1 MTRVN
6 ISACHREFF
15 IKNSVYPPDRL
26 RYNVPAMKKEFIFEP
41 HFIDLMKSSTRILV
55 VTGAGISTS
64 AGIID
69 FRSPG
74 GLYDVAVQ
82 RYDLPYPEAIFDI
95 NYFKRNPEPFF
106 RLSAELLLADIEP
119 SLCHRFLAAL
129 EKNGQ
134 ILHVITQNIDMLH
147 EKAGSRNVIEGHG
160 SYRSGHCISCGEA
173 YGFEDFSDP
182 LLRGEAPRC
191 SVCDGVIKPDV
202 VFFGELLPDEFMKI
216 YHQKPKADLLLVLG
230 TSLTVHP
237 IAGFA
242 LDYAPRIPSV
252 LVTRDPTSYDR
263 DFDYVFHCALDDFS
277 QELWEVLDV

>member
-1 MTRVN
+1 MNEGIV
-6 ISACHREFF
+6 
-15 IKNSVYPPDRL
+15 
-26 RYNVPAMKKEFIFEP
+26 FEP

-74 GLYDVAVQ
+74 GLYEVAVH
-82 RYDLPYPEAIFDI
+82 RYELPYPEAIFDI

-106 RLSAELLLADIEP
+106 KLSAELLLADIEP

-129 EKNGQ
+129 ETNGQ
-134 ILHVITQNIDMLH
+134 ILHIITQNIDMLH
-147 EKAGSRNVIEGHG
+147 EKAGSRNVVEGHG
-160 SYRSGHCISCGEA
+160 SYRSGRCISCEEI
-173 YGFEDFSDP
+173 YQFDDFSAD
-182 LLRGEAPRC
+182 LLRGEVPHC
-191 SVCDGVIKPDV
+191 SICGGVIKPDV
-202 VFFGELLPDEFMKI
+202 VFFGELLTDSFMKI
-216 YHQKPKADLLLVLG
+216 YHNRPRADLLLVLG

-263 DFDYVFHCALDDFS
+263 DFDYVFHCALDDFAR
-277 QELWEVLDV
+277 ELWEVLDV